1 MAKVIVGITGNEKE
15 MPAMSGIK
23 YVAVAQDL
31 SEGVKQAGGLPVVI
45 PIGKPELAKDYVDM
59 VDKLILSGG
68 QHVDPRFYGQE
79 KEIDSDDYSLAR
91 DQFELALIKEA
102 LRQKKPIFAVCRGMQ
117 LLNVALGGSLH
128 QSIQG
133 HWQEDVS
140 GTSHSLEVRPNSR
153 VSQLFQAGTQ
163 INSLHR
169 QSIKDLA
176 PGLVATAH
184 DPRDGTIEAY
194 ESQGQQSILGIQW
207 HPEFLAKNCSHNQKL
222 FDYLVQAL

>member
-1 MAKVIVGITGNEKE
+1 
-15 MPAMSGIK
+15 MSGIK

-31 SEGVKQAGGLPVVI
+31 SEGVKQAGGLPIVI

-140 GTSHSLEVRPNSR
+140 GTSHSLEIRPNSR

>member
-1 MAKVIVGITGNEKE
+1 
-15 MPAMSGIK
+15 MSGIK

-31 SEGVKQAGGLPVVI
+31 SEGVKQAGGLPIVI

>member
-1 MAKVIVGITGNEKE
+1 MAKVIVGITVNEKE

-31 SEGVKQAGGLPVVI
+31 SEGVKQAGGLPIVI

-140 GTSHSLEVRPNSR
+140 GTSHSLEIRPNSR

>member
-1 MAKVIVGITGNEKE
+1 MTKVIVGITGNEKE

-31 SEGVKQAGGLPVVI
+31 SEGVKQAGGLPIVI

-140 GTSHSLEVRPNSR
+140 GTSHSLEIRPNSR